1 MFGDNILAFESCLKI
16 SVKIFL
22 NEMSVQ
28 HVNALRFNW
37 KKIKQYIINACLYIR
52 VKYKEPVTF
61 VSIKVLRI

>member
-1 MFGDNILAFESCLKI
+1 M